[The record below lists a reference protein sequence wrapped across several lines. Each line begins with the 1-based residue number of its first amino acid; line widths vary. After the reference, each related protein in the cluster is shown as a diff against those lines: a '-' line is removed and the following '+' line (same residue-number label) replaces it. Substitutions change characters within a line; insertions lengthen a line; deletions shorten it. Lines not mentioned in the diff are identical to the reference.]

1 MSPTVDCPTQYQ
13 GILDYVAGAR
23 GVADPLADAPR
34 RFREEGDEVVQA
46 GYTTDDRRT
55 FVLLRDGE
63 PVAGLVY
70 VSDGHGGWLQSESFG
85 CSD

>member
-1 MSPTVDCPTQYQ
+1 M
-13 GILDYVAGAR
+13 DYVEGAR
-23 GVADPLADAPR
+23 GVADPLQDAPKT
-34 RFREEGDEVVQA
+34 FE
-46 GYTTDDRRT
+46 RT
-55 FVLLRDGE
+55 ATRSSRPATPPTRSERSSSSGGGE